1 MAYMDHLPILQSA
14 WFRLCDLSEEH
25 EGIDNLT
32 AQIDEGSHKRIFKIV
47 RGNGGKSYAS
57 DIAQAFGLTK
67 DEIVKNAKAARTAEN
82 AWNSVYIS
90 MRMTIEFI

>member
-1 MAYMDHLPILQSA
+1 MPDSRNVSRNCWLWLIEICN
-14 WFRLCDLSEEH
+14 LCDLSEEH
-25 EGIDNLT
+25 AGIDNLT

-82 AWNSVYIS
+82 A
-90 MRMTIEFI
+90 